1 MTPDNHP
8 VFQCFYLVPVIPQ
21 PIDKTRRSIRIT
33 SFIYIHHERTAAIDS
48 GQLLE
53 HGFIPFP
60 YRIIHVL
67 QDKCCFAHNSSRV
80 TFVTLIFLLLSKWYF
95 KKIDL
100 ISLLTYF
107 FKVKQ
112 SISGAQQNELPIRIL
127 LFPAFKCTGTVIEAI
142 F

>member
-1 MTPDNHP
+1 MFLSCACHTPTNR
-8 VFQCFYLVPVIPQ
+8 Q
-21 PIDKTRRSIRIT
+21 TRRSIRIT

-112 SISGAQQNELPIRIL
+112 SISGAQQMSFPYVSYYSLPSNA
-127 LFPAFKCTGTVIEAI
+127 PEQ
-142 F
+142 